1 MHFVKHMCV
10 NIQPPALIALAF
22 ALLLIP
28 LPWIGAWILA
38 ALFHECCHMIM
49 IAMCGGRIKKLELCA
64 GGARIQ
70 TQGLT
75 WGRELLAALAGPA
88 GGLMLVLLQHRY
100 PRLAV
105 CALCQSLF
113 NLLPLY
119 PLDGGRA
126 LRCLLRGSLPPP
138 IAAKTENIAA
148 GVCFAVLAGCTVYLQ
163 IYWKMGIL
171 PMASLIYLGIHR
183 KKLLQTE
190 LSGGTINQI

>member
-1 MHFVKHMCV
+1 MCV
-10 NIQPPALIALAF
+10 NIQPLTLIVIAF

-28 LPWIGAWILA
+28 LPWIGAWMLGA
-38 ALFHECCHMIM
+38 WFHESCHMIM
-49 IAMCGGRIKKLELCA
+49 IYLCGGRVKKLELRA

-70 TQGLT
+70 IQGLT
-75 WGRELLAALAGPA
+75 WGKEILAALAGPV

-126 LRCLLRGSLPPP
+126 LRCLLGGLLPPP
-138 IAAKTENIAA
+138 AAVKTEHVIA
-148 GVCFAVLAGCTVYLQ
+148 GICFTVLAGLAVYLQ
-163 IYWKMGIL
+163 IYWKMGIF
-171 PMASLIYLGIHR
+171 PMASLIYLGIRR